1 MSALRSVRV
10 LARVVISSSPSGTA
24 GLREQMSCCIRYFPR
39 SGSSGAVG
47 MNQAPVNSPGG
58 LDRGVAHIGEQVLQA
73 LGLGVGEQAGAG
85 Q

>member
-1 MSALRSVRV
+1 
-10 LARVVISSSPSGTA
+10 
-24 GLREQMSCCIRYFPR
+24 
-39 SGSSGAVG
+39 